1 MPVTNPA
8 AGADIGSVEAGVE
21 DAMLTWRI
29 LGVARLWNIVLT
41 LTGPVESPVPSGPLG
56 GGL

>member
-21 DAMLTWRI
+21 DAIFNLEEVELRDS
-29 LGVARLWNIVLT
+29 GIV
-41 LTGPVESPVPSGPLG
+41 V
-56 GGL
+56 